1 MGYADVVIAS
11 DEYELLYGQIGYI
24 SCFQFIQSFIDNPCY
39 NRQDAKID
47 LLSHPKVINILKHT
61 LSVGQQYALKG
72 KISDAPLM
80 YEFAGTKYLCSAHGF
95 IGVLYTLLSMRKN
108 EIEKYSELM
117 RDCLQFLMSIKYQNG
132 NYPSDYESIGLEKC
146 SHLVQWCHGSPSYV
160 TENTDDVTLFS
171 KYHQTKESEE
181 KNNDDDAKYN
191 KCIKQCI
198 VAMCDGC
205 EHIWKY
211 GLLTKGRSIC
221 HGVVGNA
228 YSFLRVYAALK
239 DSEDM
244 NARKYLYCA
253 FQFASFMTHPQA
265 SFLRE
270 PDNPDSL
277 FEGVAGECCFTMD
290 LMFNTD
296 NAKFPCYDF

>member
-1 MGYADVVIAS
+1 MSA
-11 DEYELLYGQIGYI
+11 GQ
-24 SCFQFIQSFIDNPCY
+24 
-39 NRQDAKID
+39 K
-47 LLSHPKVINILKHT
+47 
-61 LSVGQQYALKG
+61 YALKR
-72 KISDAPLM
+72 KISDTPLL
-80 YEFAGTKYLCSAHGF
+80 YEFAGTKSLCSAHGV
-95 IGVLYTLLSMRKN
+95 IGVLYTLLSMRKT
-108 EIEKYSELM
+108 EIEKYSELT
-117 RDCLQFLMSIKYQNG
+117 RDCLEFMMSIRYQNG
-132 NYPSDYESIGLEKC
+132 NYPSDYESIGNERY

-160 TENTDDVTLFS
+160 TLFS
-171 KYHQTKESEE
+171 KYYQTKDNEE
-181 KNNDDDAKYN
+181 KNNDDDDKYN

-221 HGVVGNA
+221 HGVAGNA
-228 YSFLRVYAALK
+228 YSFLRAYAALK
-239 DSEDM
+239 DTEDI
-244 NARKYLYCA
+244 NARKYLYYA

-290 LMFNTD
+290 LMFNC
-296 NAKFPCYDF
+296 NHAKFPCYDY